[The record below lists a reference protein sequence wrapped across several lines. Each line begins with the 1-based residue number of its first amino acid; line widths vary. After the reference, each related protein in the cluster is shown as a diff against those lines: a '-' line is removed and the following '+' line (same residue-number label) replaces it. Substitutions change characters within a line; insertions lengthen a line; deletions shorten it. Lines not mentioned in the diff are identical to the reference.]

1 MFHNV
6 KSMICLGFTMKSI
19 VTSGV
24 LHQLVEASKF
34 WIFTQRISVTVTTN
48 TLSCFYI
55 IIYWKYKNVNSFK
68 SAKSH
73 ILKVVAS
80 KLPILNTPSPPPL
93 LWLFGWLDS
102 DKLTPCLVR
111 GVTSVGSSAHVA
123 SSLRTWNHVHVL
135 RRETRWSTWW
145 VMGWCLADALY
156 PKRKNH

>member
-1 MFHNV
+1 MNTSQALSCLGPGIPPVIINVSTIIIIVSIIERDYVSQCKEHDMFGFHNEIYCYIRSSPSTGWGV
-6 KSMICLGFTMKSI
+6 KILN
-19 VTSGV
+19 
-24 LHQLVEASKF
+24 LHSA
-34 WIFTQRISVTVTTN
+34 QRISVTVTTN

-80 KLPILNTPSPPPL
+80 KLPILNTPSPHPL

-111 GVTSVGSSAHVA
+111 GVTSVGSSDSIH
-123 SSLRTWNHVHVL
+123 RQ
-135 RRETRWSTWW
+135 
-145 VMGWCLADALY
+145 
-156 PKRKNH
+156 